1 MFFWIQWYVALP
13 KRLIFERLFR
23 GKAHKFLTFT
33 NFPGEYNF
41 YIGNKSKRVNV
52 PVFSSASCVAVKF
65 YWLIPFPCCLLQI
78 PTLLVF
84 RNVSPVAFIPWKAS
98 IILFSFMG
106 FLHLF
111 YQEMDNNGKL
121 IRFVAQEEM
130 NSHVKFGFVH

>member
-1 MFFWIQWYVALP
+1 MQWYVALP

-84 RNVSPVAFIPWKAS
+84 RDVHAIHKRTKLKLKPFNISSPESEKIEKEDA
-98 IILFSFMG
+98 
-106 FLHLF
+106 
-111 YQEMDNNGKL
+111 
-121 IRFVAQEEM
+121 
-130 NSHVKFGFVH
+130 